1 MTQQITKMIVTETI
15 SEKVLRA
22 EMKMAAFLVE
32 HHLPFQ
38 AMDHLSDLITDIFP
52 DSEIAGQFQ
61 SKHTKSRAIVKH
73 VLADHF
79 RAQLYDN
86 LKKTFFSII
95 IDETTDISSEK
106 LLAIVVRFFCAKEKR
121 VKSQFLKL
129 LEVAE
134 SDADTLVRAL
144 TSFFNKNQIP
154 LSNII
159 GYASDTTNVMFGQ
172 HHSVITL
179 LKGII
184 PHFYTMKCLCHSAH
198 LCASHA
204 CERLPRSIED
214 LVCEIYSHFSHS
226 AKRLAE
232 YKRFQAFTN
241 TEPHKL
247 LKPAQTHWLSLEQ
260 CINRMLEQ

>member
-1 MTQQITKMIVTETI
+1 
-15 SEKVLRA
+15 
-22 EMKMAAFLVE
+22 MAAFLVE

-73 VLADHF
+73 ILANHF
-79 RAQLYDN
+79 WAQLYDN
-86 LKKTFFSII
+86 LKNTFFSII
-95 IDETTDISSEK
+95 NETTDISSEK

-134 SDADTLVRAL
+134 SDADTLVWAL
-144 TSFFNKNQIP
+144 TSSFNKNQIP
-154 LSNII
+154 LSNVI
-159 GYASDTTNVMFGQ
+159 GYASDMTNVMFGQ

-198 LCASHA
+198 LCASHT

-214 LVCEIYSHFSHS
+214 LVREIYSHFSHS

-232 YKRFQAFTN
+232 YKRFPT
-241 TEPHKL
+241 
-247 LKPAQTHWLSLEQ
+247 LSHIS
-260 CINRMLEQ
+260 C